1 VNRYIVL
8 GLNHKYAPLEVRE
21 RLAYPDRRLPA
32 ALKLFSEAA
41 DASESVL
48 VSTCNRVEVYAH
60 TESPEAQARL
70 IRALAADHNL
80 SPEWLGKYC
89 YFHRGLDAVEHLLRV
104 CGGVDSLVL
113 GETQILNQVKR
124 AYLLAQ
130 SENFTGK
137 ALNGLFHRAFH
148 VAKRL
153 HSETGISQGQVS
165 VSSVGVRFVQRVFDQ
180 LSDKTVLLLGAGEVG
195 ELTLTHLRDQ
205 GIGRTV
211 VVSRTL
217 DRARAVAERFN
228 GDAVPFE
235 LLPDY
240 LETADILIT
249 QTSAEGRI
257 VTRKQLQH
265 SQKAR
270 GYKPVFILDLAVPR
284 DVEESASDLEG
295 VFLYNVDDLE
305 RVVAEQ
311 AMERSKELEQCRT
324 IISEEAERFMKSV
337 RTHAAGEL
345 ISTVREKAEEVRDYE
360 LERLLARLADLPV
373 GTKNEIAAFAER
385 LTNKLLHPQVAGIRD
400 EAARGGEEAARRIAQ
415 ALGLDKEVKLPT
427 EKLKPPGP
435 PLPEE
440 TDKAKSAPPR

>member
-1 VNRYIVL
+1 VHRYIVL
-8 GLNHKYAPLEVRE
+8 GINHKYAPLEVRE
-21 RLAYPDRRLPA
+21 RLAYPDRRVPA
-32 ALKLFSEAA
+32 ALRHFAGAA
-41 DASESVL
+41 DATESVL
-48 VSTCNRVEVYAH
+48 VSTCNRVELYAF
-60 TESPEAQARL
+60 TESEDAQARL
-70 IRALAADHNL
+70 IQALAADHNL

-113 GETQILNQVKR
+113 GETQVLNQVKR

-137 ALNGLFHRAFH
+137 ALNSLFHRAFH

-195 ELTLTHLRDQ
+195 ELTLTHLREQ

-228 GDAVPFE
+228 GDAVPYD

-240 LETADILIT
+240 LEDADILIT

-257 VTRKQLQH
+257 VTRKQLQQ

-270 GYKPVFILDLAVPR
+270 GYKPVFVLDLAVPR

-305 RVVAEQ
+305 QVVAEN
-311 AMERSKELEQCRT
+311 AIERSNELEACAAIVR
-324 IISEEAERFMKSV
+324 EEAEGFV
-337 RTHAAGEL
+337 ATAQTYAAGPLIAEL
-345 ISTVREKAEEVRDYE
+345 RAKAAQVKEAE
-360 LERLLARLADLPV
+360 LDRLLSRLSDLPV
-373 GTKNEIAAFAER
+373 EKKDEIAAFSER
-385 LTNKLLHPQVAGIRD
+385 LLNKLLHPQIQGIRE
-400 EAARGGEEAARRIAQ
+400 EAARGDSESVRRLATALGVDKPPESAKQSEAERPEEADTSRQ
-415 ALGLDKEVKLPT
+415 H
-427 EKLKPPGP
+427 
-435 PLPEE
+435 
-440 TDKAKSAPPR
+440 